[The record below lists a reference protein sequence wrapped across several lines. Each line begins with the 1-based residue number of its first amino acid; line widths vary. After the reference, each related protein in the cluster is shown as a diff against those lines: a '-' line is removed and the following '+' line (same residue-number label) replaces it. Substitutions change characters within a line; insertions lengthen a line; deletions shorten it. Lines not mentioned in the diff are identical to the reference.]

1 MYDVILKLN
10 MKDLYSKAKYK
21 DTETGRIFS
30 RLFHILNLILT
41 QLTVLVSNHIHS
53 FHILFTV
60 RDKPKLKLEQNYNDG
75 LSEN

>member
-21 DTETGRIFS
+21 DTEMCRIFS
-30 RLFHILNLILT
+30 RLFHILNLT
-41 QLTVLVSNHIHS
+41 QLTVLVSNHIHL
-53 FHILFTV
+53 FRILFTV
-60 RDKPKLKLEQNYNDG
+60 RNKLKLKLEQNYNDG

>member
-1 MYDVILKLN
+1 MYDLILKLN

-21 DTETGRIFS
+21 DTETRRIFS
-30 RLFHILNLILT
+30 RLFHILNLT

-60 RDKPKLKLEQNYNDG
+60 RNKSKLKLEQNYNDG
-75 LSEN
+75 FSEN